1 MTTLVSYG
9 GGTNSTAM
17 LCGMVERRERPDAI
31 LFADTGGERPDT
43 YNYVDGFSH
52 WLKSKGFPEIIVV
65 ENLPT
70 LEADCLKRNAL
81 PSVAYGFK
89 SCSDR
94 WKIRPQNRWVQRWP
108 MALDT
113 WKAGEKVTKC
123 IGFDAGEP
131 YRAEGKVGDE
141 RYTNRYPLIEWGWD
155 RDACMEAIER
165 SGQPQPGKSSCFFCP
180 NSKQH
185 EILALPVELQ
195 ERAIAMEDNAELGSI
210 KGLGRGYSWKN
221 LIHGDRKQIKLFP
234 VADMPC
240 GCYDG

>member
-1 MTTLVSYG
+1 MVSYG
-9 GGTNSTAM
+9 AGTNSTAM

-43 YNYVDGFSH
+43 YAYVRGFSH
-52 WLKSKGFPEIIVV
+52 WLVSKGFPEIIVV
-65 ENLPT
+65 ANLPT
-70 LEADCLKRNAL
+70 LEADCLKRSAL

-108 MALDT
+108 LAMDA
-113 WKAGEKVTKC
+113 WERGEKVVKC
-123 IGFDAGEP
+123 VGFDAGEP
-131 YRAEGKVGDE
+131 HRAEGKTGDD
-141 RYTNRYPLIEWGWD
+141 RYQNRYPLIEWDWD
-155 RDACMEAIER
+155 RDDCMEAIER

-180 NSKQH
+180 NTKQH
-185 EILALPVELQ
+185 EILALPRELQ

-210 KGLGRGYSWKN
+210 KGLGRGFAWKN